1 MLIAIFLPEVA
12 MSQNQT
18 SPEQSQQ
25 LTQHAMLVIW
35 GLYAQRMG
43 LVQAIEKVK
52 LKQKN
57 RTHSPQTKVLEFLVA
72 ILAGLP
78 HLQDISRSAHPLD
91 QDQVVAQAWGQPAW
105 ADYSGVSRTLQGLT
119 ATAVDEL
126 IATMDSLSQPIIDR
140 EVALAWEKKGEL
152 VYDADLTGRPI
163 SATSTSY
170 PDTAFGHMGD
180 TIELGY
186 QAAVVSFHSPT
197 YGRLWLANE
206 LHPGDTVS
214 MTRTE
219 ALVRAAESRTGRR
232 PQRRTDLLTTRL
244 TQAKTDAETAAAQM
258 EDSYQRHREAQGKV
272 QETKRELQQWTQEVH
287 RLTTE
292 YEQQNRQPTGH
303 CQLTRAQQKVA
314 TYRERL
320 PRCQNALGVAE
331 RRLARHDA
339 HYETTLAEVKRLQ
352 AHYEQLLTDNAT
364 NPNPIHAT
372 FRLDGGFTSR
382 ENLYWLIEMGY
393 DVYTRGRFPT
403 VRDTLSATVTPETKW
418 EQVGRNALMTAWADT
433 TVDGYFAYPL
443 DVSLLHY
450 QTKDSTQRAT
460 LLHYGQREV
469 THDLDGWFH
478 TYNGR
483 QTIEAGIKEGKNVFQ
498 MHHLKVRSQEALLLQ
513 EHMACFAAN
522 FVRFAAFE
530 LLKESPPKPFLTP
543 SAKQMVTVA
552 AHTSAWV
559 QRQGDVWLLTFTKQ
573 SCYAGHSLRW
583 GGGVIQLPLPLFNDI
598 HFSHF

>member
-1 MLIAIFLPEVA
+1 

-119 ATAVDEL
+119 AAEADEL
-126 IATMDSLSQPIIDR
+126 IATLDSLSQRFIDR
-140 EVALAWEKKGEL
+140 EVELAWEKKGEL
-152 VYDADLTGRPI
+152 VYDADLTGRPL

-219 ALVRAAESRTGRR
+219 ALVRAAESRTSRR
-232 PQRRTDLLTTRL
+232 PRRRTDLFITRL

-258 EDSYQRHREAQGKV
+258 EDSYQRHRQAQGKV
-272 QETKRELQQWTQEVH
+272 QETERELQQWMQEVH
-287 RLTTE
+287 HLTAE
-292 YEQQNRQPTGH
+292 YERQNRQPTAH
-303 CQLTRAQQKVA
+303 CQLTRAQQKVT

-320 PRCQNALGVAE
+320 PRCQKVLGVAE

-339 HYETTLAEVKRLQ
+339 HYETTLTEVKRLQ
-352 AHYEQLLTDNAT
+352 AHYEQLLADNAT
-364 NPNPIHAT
+364 NPTPIRAT

-418 EQVGRNALMTAWADT
+418 EQVGRNALMTAWAVT

-460 LLHYGQREV
+460 LLHYGQKDV

-483 QTIEAGIKEGKNVFQ
+483 QTIEAGIKEGKNIFQ

-530 LLKESPPKPFLTP
+530 LLRESPPKPFLTP

-559 QRQGDVWLLTFTKQ
+559 QRQGDVWLLTFTEQ